1 MLDGSGRRFLDAEKL
16 APVVGV
22 RLGQLELLAGAQGR
36 VQAQPSGPYE
46 SACAG
51 TAVYAVLLDQQVI
64 GAVNGG
70 TA

>member
-1 MLDGSGRRFLDAEKL
+1 M
-16 APVVGV
+16 VGV